1 MVGIQNSNQISYM
14 YVDRNQLS
22 IIVIDFNIFSAIS
35 NLELNNTNANLIF
48 EINYGKFQ
56 SENNEKVFPIF
67 FIL

>member
-1 MVGIQNSNQISYM
+1 M

-56 SENNEKVFPIF
+56 FENNEVFPIF